1 MVLLAR
7 CRSLPVFFF
16 LGAVGPSE
24 KPPTL
29 PVFLGACGALREA
42 PDPACLLVCMWGP
55 QRSPRPCQS
64 SSWVQWGPHR
74 TLILASFLMGCSGA
88 LRDSSCLSAVPP
100 PDAKGT
106 ELTLDSCCGVG
117 LLFPLVGG
125 LGMDTARG
133 RRLFTAH
140 ESCQVPRQIAGV
152 SPCLKQLTRGYE

>member
-1 MVLLAR
+1 
-7 CRSLPVFFF
+7 

-29 PVFLGACGALREA
+29 PVFFLDAVGPSQNPHPGHSFSW
-42 PDPACLLVCMWGP
+42 VQWGS

-140 ESCQVPRQIAGV
+140 ESRQVPRQIAGV